1 MASWSKCFEQTRRYI
16 GEEDRA
22 TLEKL
27 FGERGAELDDPN
39 ALRGAVQPTLRDLLA
54 ARSKIIGQLGPL
66 TPAEVL
72 SQPSSETVAPDFDP
86 NVYAD
91 EMVTSGA
98 IPEGATPGEIDAAL
112 PALEARLSDVQT
124 RLDEAKEAAKAAE
137 GEADTSKIEQLTAE
151 LDEIKKLKTEA
162 EQARDAAVEASEAA
176 KQALIDSQPTPEL
189 QKLVEHITGGG
200 SLSRQEFPA
209 IAKAAGVEPEALP
222 ALMEQAVARGV
233 LRKNKRGQYRR
244 AVPGSAQ
251 SQATPEQKVQ
261 TVRQTVQDVA
271 RAMAPML
278 PRGTTVRSFAELAE
292 LPANIRGG
300 LEQRGTEVV
309 DRATGSTVDAF
320 VDPNDPRVIYLAQYA
335 MNKQG
340 RLGHEG
346 VHILKAL
353 NLITDAEIATL
364 ADRAR
369 KTKAFDKATE
379 AAYRKAYAGRPNLD
393 ALINE
398 EAAAALIEARINGTS
413 FGKKVDGILDRII
426 QFLDR
431 LANALRQRGF
441 QTADDVADA
450 VLSGEV
456 ARREAIQQ
464 FMAEND
470 FTAMAVKPAP
480 AVEPAPQQTGPRMSR
495 VTTPDGSASYD
506 VEFEVV
512 NLSDL
517 KPATGDLQ
525 PRDRS
530 SRAASAAQ
538 VQSMAGNLNPDLLI
552 YSAQSDR
559 GAPIIDEN
567 GVVLSGN
574 GRVSAIRAAR
584 EMGADGYQQYVARLN
599 AEGFDTAGKDQPVL
613 VRRIKGLDQAGKRD
627 FAVKSNQDDKLAMSA
642 GEQARVD
649 RDLMTDDTLALLDP
663 DGEGGLRSPGNR
675 AFVRAVMGKMSAAQ
689 RGAFVGEGGELSPAG
704 VARLEAAIFAR
715 AYDDRTLVNRIV
727 EDQDGAGMRNALL
740 GAAPAW
746 AQMRAVAPEGFD
758 VTKNLVEAVQT
769 VIRLRERRIKPN
781 EYFAQQDAFTQV
793 SPTTETLIRAFY
805 NQGGTR
811 AASWQSTRDLLK
823 SYARIAMDQSN
834 AVGDLMGETLTP
846 QAIMEGQLR
855 SREGDGQGLMFAFAG
870 ERAKTADLDKL
881 RRARDME
888 DAGSDRT
895 AIWKETGWF
904 RGVDGKWRFEVD
916 DSSIRVQAGRGRSFA
931 RGPVVNPAIANN
943 YDTLKVVT
951 RVDDFSDPNYGEDGK
966 RNTTLPPMIDGAFR
980 TEPGTWFRGPQQV
993 LEIQSLNQN
1002 LRPIGAHEGQ
1012 HFIQR
1017 VESFARGGGPRQ
1029 FTPEQ
1034 IAYERARLR
1043 LSSEAEETGWSS
1055 VGTVA
1060 GDMSDLDVGRS
1071 LYRRLA
1077 GEVEARTVEK
1087 RLDLTPEQRAARPPW
1102 QDYDVPENEQIV
1114 RFGAGASSSIMYAL
1128 DVQTGRDMRR
1138 TLDSLGFYSK
1148 LDEVLGGFGPKDK
1161 VTAATLAQRGVKA
1174 AEIEARGLQAMLA
1187 DGKAAPV
1194 ADLLRIAGEN
1204 RVQLNEVGYAP
1215 QAVLFD
1221 ELEKVF
1227 RGDGHSPEQANR
1239 FANMVLSGQVAAK
1252 DLSFNPQAAAIEAE
1266 LKKGKGPS
1274 KWQTY
1279 SLDPSNPTYRE
1290 TVIHLPAGERVPSKI
1305 EIKPEHGGFTYW
1317 VIGDGSSMSGW
1328 ENTEEKAREK
1338 AQRDADRFMKEGR
1351 RSPDDF
1357 QSGHFPEPNIVG
1369 HMMTSLTRHQGKT
1382 VFTVDQIQSDWG
1394 QKLRDKGVRDEAKI
1408 SDLNARLDAMEKA
1421 LGPRMRSDERDFLQ
1435 ANNWDKSTALKEIDQ
1450 RIKRHIGVGTPLETL
1465 REVAQSIEARDEK
1478 TLRDYGL
1485 TFAELRTAEAATTGN
1500 PLVNTTDRWVDLTLR
1515 RAITQAVEAD
1525 ADYIAI
1531 PSGDTVL
1538 GYNPGDTDGMRTFY
1552 GAVKTRDA
1560 ADYADLQDAIQ
1571 LAKAA
1576 VDDALKNQREVQRR
1590 NAERTTPNSAKELT
1604 TARSEVQAAEK
1615 KWSDLQKE
1623 AKAMEVFGETRITG
1637 IVPKNLGKLLG
1648 TKGEPIDTLDSPSGK
1663 TGLGKG
1669 FTLFPLTSETK
1680 SKVKDEGMPM
1690 FALLVQTSTRL
1701 YRGEPTNAQGGQGIH
1716 YTRSYDRAK
1725 GYAGPDGKVYFV
1737 DVPIERMGELGR
1749 GRGGDMNYTLPADL
1763 QAQRQEV
1770 TPADVLYAM
1779 RPGDN
1784 SIRRDNPMRSV
1795 QVIIQDLAQSL
1806 GLTIRQGMR
1815 TAEGRA
1821 ARRQGAAGI
1830 YDPNTGIIRL
1840 RSIQE
1845 LNIAIEAMGA
1855 ALEHQYNAPNANAQL
1870 GTLINLNQNEL
1881 PNGFAAFFN
1890 EYLIAPGAAQ
1900 QNAPNFFD
1908 AFETF
1913 LDLNDPVLLAKL
1925 ESAQEA
1931 IAAYFQQDPTQFVE
1945 AMIRDP
1951 REPNFWEQMR
1961 DDARRFGL
1969 FGALSMRMTSFYTA
1983 AFDSTNPFTVAVW
1996 EALNQYRR
2004 DTGQKIDLN
2013 QNENPAKIMRLAKHT
2028 PAHAMRAMEEGIRPR
2043 SSNRPRG
2050 PALIRAL
2057 TEALGDN
2064 TTNAR
2069 DTGPGSRYRQFGAY
2083 LIARYSA
2090 LEWERFA
2097 NGQKEAQPTRYPVG
2111 TATPQQAIQYYR
2123 GVASALEQ
2131 RNASFVRA
2139 ADMLY
2144 DYQREL
2150 LTLQRDAGLISTET
2164 YDILIQDREYVP
2176 MYRVF
2181 EDSEDLSSSR
2191 ALGGGPGGILK
2202 RKRGSERDIVDPIA
2216 SIAQKTFE
2224 TYDLVARNDIKRSLM
2239 TLAERVGPAGG
2250 VIAERIEPNRLRQQ
2264 SVDLDTAINNAARE
2278 AGVDPADRATLLD
2291 LMHQM
2296 LGNDAVSTYYTQ
2308 QTITPGREPIV
2319 FFFENGEVQAMR
2331 LGNGGHGHQLA
2342 KQMFDALNTYGREHL
2357 DVAIQ
2362 LAAIPAQMTRLG
2374 VVTHPEFM
2382 AANPVR
2388 DALMAFM
2395 YDPRAIP
2402 LWTQIKGTIDVLRN
2416 ADYVRQYYAYGG
2428 MMGGEATSS
2437 LSKLRTERD
2446 IQALVD
2452 RGYRFRYFDSLTGAM
2467 RFLTDTVSGAAAG
2480 ATMFAGTVV
2489 GGATGASV
2497 GGLPGLVAGSVA
2509 GGAAARVALGRVGL
2523 GRNALD
2529 SGVGGAIGAIAGGAI
2544 GGPVGAGIGF
2554 TAGTLIGGK
2563 ALAAAG
2569 EVSET
2574 ATRARLWRHAY
2585 YRARNN
2591 GLDEVSAAQEAAFW
2605 AHDYTDYS
2613 RRGSKMDALAA
2624 MIPFLNANLQ
2634 GNDVYIRR
2642 LLGKTDQSYV
2652 SLSGPFAYPA
2662 YRLGLLDA
2670 TNLSQQEQQALAL
2683 SGWAWAMTILGLGSI
2698 SALVSLMWED
2708 DERIKNIDDRV
2719 KATHWLIPVGDTI
2732 VRVPKPFQTVWF
2744 SQLIERY
2751 VTQLRHNDPRWFEN
2765 YVEDLWNTWK
2775 PPIIPSV
2782 AEGLAT
2788 MTGYDLNTGRQILPF
2803 YMTMGGVRSRP
2814 EQFDAY
2820 TSDFAKWVGREIDTS
2835 PMYVDHL
2842 VHKFGASWGRTLT
2855 GLNVPGLPWYNPGK
2869 PTKGPEEEFIA
2880 RRFLWKVGR
2889 GSEAGQAIREIMGAE
2904 EPIKSIWSFI
2914 AQPYSKLAVAGQ
2926 DYRRFLEKVVPDH
2939 AGATEYLETLSPSE
2953 RGYAILEANFRGQRD
2968 AKYRMLH
2975 PMNRAEKITGE
2986 IIKLQKEI
2994 LTDQVASGRK
3004 GKDAKPIPLSP
3015 SEKAAARDILT
3026 QLQMMEAHNALVIS
3040 GEIGWKQRILFDTN
3054 SVMAELREAVPSLA
3068 KEYEGRLGK
3077 AGVLP
3082 FEGIRR
3088 VWPELKATIES
3099 DRVVDLARKNQ
3110 VGSLRGTIVSAYT
3123 RAQFGMPASSPQPAE
3138 TDAQ

>member
-1 MASWSKCFEQTRRYI
+1 MASWSKCFEQTRRFI

-22 TLEKL
+22 SLEKL
-27 FGERGAELDDPN
+27 FGERGAELEDR
-39 ALRGAVQPTLRDLLA
+39 ATLRSAIEPTIRDLIA
-54 ARSKIIGQLGPL
+54 ARSKILGQLGNIS
-66 TPAEVL
+66 PAEVV
-72 SQPSSETVAPDFDP
+72 SQPATETVTPDFDP

-91 EMVTSGA
+91 EMVSSGT
-98 IPEGATPGEIDAAL
+98 IPADFKPAEIDAAL
-112 PALEARLSDVQT
+112 PVIDERIADVQARLDA
-124 RLDEAKEAAKAAE
+124 AKEANKATE
-137 GEADTSKIEQLTAE
+137 GEPDTAKVDALTAE
-151 LDEIKKLKTEA
+151 LDQVKKLKADAEA
-162 EQARDAAVEASEAA
+162 ARDAAVEAAEQA
-176 KQALIDSQPTPEL
+176 KQALVDSQPTPEL
-189 QKLVEHITGGG
+189 QKLAQHITSGG

-209 IAKAAGVEPEALP
+209 IAKAVGVDPVQLP
-222 ALMEQAVARGV
+222 ALMEQAVARGY

-244 AVPGSAQ
+244 AVPGSVQ
-251 SQATPEQKVQ
+251 SQASPEQKVAA
-261 TVRQTVQDVA
+261 VRQTVQDVA
-271 RAMAPML
+271 RMMAPML
-278 PRGTTVRSFAELAE
+278 PRGTTVKSFRELAD
-292 LPANIRGG
+292 LPGTVRNQLTEGG
-300 LEQRGTEVV
+300 GMVR
-309 DRATGSTVDAF
+309 DRVTGEAVDAF
-320 VDPNDPRVIYLAQYA
+320 VDPNDPRVIYLAEYA
-335 MNKQG
+335 LNKQG
-340 RLGHEG
+340 RVGHEA
-346 VHILKAL
+346 VHILKKL
-353 NLITDAEIATL
+353 GQLTDQEIALL
-364 ADRAR
+364 AERAR
-369 KTKAFDKATE
+369 KTKVFTAE
-379 AAYRKAYAGRPNLD
+379 AEYRAAYAGRENLD

-398 EAAAALIEARINGTS
+398 EAAAALIEARVNGQS
-413 FGKKVDGILDRII
+413 FGKKIDGIIDRVI
-426 QFLDR
+426 QFLER
-431 LANALRQRGF
+431 LANALRQKGF
-441 QTADDVADA
+441 QTADDIADA

-470 FTAMAVKPAP
+470 LTAMAVKP
-480 AVEPAPQQTGPRMSR
+480 PAPVAPQPAQQTGPMQTR

-506 VEFEVV
+506 VTFEVV

-517 KPATGDLQ
+517 KAATGDLQ

-530 SRAASAAQ
+530 TRAASAAQ

-552 YSAQSDR
+552 FSAQSDR
-559 GAPIIDEN
+559 GAPIVDEN

-574 GRVSAIRAAR
+574 GRVSAIKAAR

-599 AEGFDTAGKDQPVL
+599 AEGFDTTGKDQPVL
-613 VRRIKGLDQAGKRD
+613 VRRITGLDAAAKRE

-642 GEQARVD
+642 GELARVD

-663 DGEGGLRSPGNR
+663 DGDGGLRSPGNR

-758 VTKNLVEAVQT
+758 ITKNLVEAVGT

-793 SPTTETLIRAFY
+793 SPITETLIRSFY
-805 NQGGTR
+805 NPAGTR

-823 SYARIAMDQSN
+823 AYARVAMDQGN
-834 AVGDLMGETLTP
+834 AVGDLMGAAPTP
-846 QAIMEGQLR
+846 RDIIEGQLR
-855 SREGDGQGLMFAFAG
+855 SRSDDQAVMFAFAG
-870 ERAKTADLDKL
+870 ERAKTADQDKL

-888 DAGSDRT
+888 DAGTDRT
-895 AIWKETGWF
+895 TIWQETGWF
-904 RGVDGKWRFEVD
+904 RGVDGKWRFEISDKFDVTD
-916 DSSIRVQAGRGRSFA
+916 DYRLIGAEFKDTPALRDIAQGNRDDAELRWVFTHPELYAAYPGMKGMTFTSEPGRGASFGYGVISMG
-931 RGPVVNPAIANN
+931 RDNIAQRLNAQ
-943 YDTLKVVT
+943 KVEDIT
-951 RVDDFSDPNYGEDGK
+951 RPTK
-966 RNTTLPPMIDGAFR
+966 ILM
-980 TEPGTWFRGPQQV
+980 
-993 LEIQSLNQN
+993 
-1002 LRPIGAHEGQ
+1002 HEGQ
-1012 HFIQR
+1012 HFVQDT
-1017 VESFARGGGPRQ
+1017 EGFAQGGSPGRGDNAPFIYGGPRISKINAEIEALEKKLDALPYLSQ
-1029 FTPEQ
+1029 EASDVLMQ
-1034 IAYERARLR
+1034 IRDLKTR
-1043 LSSEAEETGWSS
+1043 
-1055 VGTVA
+1055 
-1060 GDMSDLDVGRS
+1060 LDVEAGYEG
-1071 LYRRLA
+1071 YRRLA

-1087 RLDLTPEQRAARPPW
+1087 RLDYTPEQRASRPPW
-1102 QDYDVPENEQIV
+1102 EDYDVPENQQIV
-1114 RFGAGASSSIMYAL
+1114 RFGVGSSASLMYAL
-1128 DVQTGRDMRR
+1128 DASTGRSMRR
-1138 TLDSLGFYSK
+1138 ELDSLGFYSK
-1148 LDEVLGGFGPKDK
+1148 LDEVLGTFGPKDK
-1161 VTAATLAQRGVKA
+1161 VTTATLAQRGVKA
-1174 AEIEARGLQAMLA
+1174 SELEARGLAEMLA
-1187 DGKAAPV
+1187 DGKAVPV
-1194 ADLLRIAGEN
+1194 ADLRAAAEQN
-1204 RVQLNEVGYAP
+1204 KVQLKETQRLTARAMAESKGLEYDRLPRDRRELYDTNE
-1215 QAVLFD
+1215 
-1221 ELEKVF
+1221 
-1227 RGDGHSPEQANR
+1227 
-1239 FANMVLSGQVAAK
+1239 QV
-1252 DLSFNPQAAAIEAE
+1252 
-1266 LKKGKGPS
+1266 
-1274 KWQTY
+1274 KWKNY

-1290 TVIHLPAGERVPSKI
+1290 TVIHLPAGERVPPKI

-1328 ENTEEKAREK
+1328 EDTEQRAREK
-1338 AQRDADRFMKEGR
+1338 AQRDSDKFMKDGR

-1369 HMMTSLTRHQGKT
+1369 HMMTSMTTHQGKPVYT
-1382 VFTVDQIQSDWG
+1382 IDQIQSDWG
-1394 QKLRDKGVRDEAKI
+1394 QKLRDGGVRDEAKI
-1408 SDLNARLDAMEKA
+1408 AKLNQRMDQLEKA
-1421 LGPRMRSDERDFLQ
+1421 LGPRISMDERDFLQ
-1435 ANNWDKSTALKEIDQ
+1435 HNNWNKTIALNEVNK
-1450 RIKRHIGVGTPLETL
+1450 RIQKYHGVGTPRETL
-1465 REVAQSIEARDEK
+1465 RSVAETLEARDEN
-1478 TLRDYGL
+1478 LLNEYGL
-1485 TFAELRTAEAATTGN
+1485 IFAELRTAEAGTVGN
-1500 PLVNTTDRWVDLTLR
+1500 PLVNTTDQWVTTTLR

-1531 PSGDTVL
+1531 PSGETVL
-1538 GYNPGDTDGMRTFY
+1538 SYNPGDRNGMREFY
-1552 GAVKTRDA
+1552 GSSDKSGQAELEK
-1560 ADYADLQDAIQ
+1560 AIAGGYQ
-1571 LAKAA
+1571 LARAY
-1576 VDDALKNQREVQRR
+1576 REDL
-1590 NAERTTPNSAKELT
+1590 ERGAKT
-1604 TARSEVQAAEK
+1604 Y
-1615 KWSDLQKE
+1615 
-1623 AKAMEVFGETRITG
+1623 TG
-1637 IVPKNLGKLLG
+1637 IVPKNLAKLLG
-1648 TKGEPIDTLDSPSGK
+1648 TKGQIIETLDSPSGK
-1663 TGLGKG
+1663 TGLGEG
-1669 FTLFPLTSETK
+1669 FTLFPLTPEIK
-1680 SKVKDEGMPM
+1680 AKVQAEGLPM
-1690 FALLVQTSTRL
+1690 FAL
-1701 YRGEPTNAQGGQGIH
+1701 
-1716 YTRSYDRAK
+1716 
-1725 GYAGPDGKVYFV
+1725 
-1737 DVPIERMGELGR
+1737 
-1749 GRGGDMNYTLPADL
+1749 
-1763 QAQRQEV
+1763 
-1770 TPADVLYAM
+1770 

-1784 SIRRDNPMRSV
+1784 SIQRDNPLRSV

-1815 TAEGRA
+1815 TEQGRA

-1840 RSIQE
+1840 RSIQDM
-1845 LNIAIEAMGA
+1845 NTAIEAMGA
-1855 ALEHQYNAPNANAQL
+1855 AIAYQYDAPNANAQL
-1870 GTLINLNQNEL
+1870 GTLINLNAAEL
-1881 PNGFAAFFN
+1881 PDGFAPFFHQ
-1890 EYLIAPGAAQ
+1890 YLTAPGQAQ
-1900 QNAPNFFD
+1900 ANAPVFFD
-1908 AFETF
+1908 AFEAF

-1925 ESAQEA
+1925 ESAQDA

-1951 REPNFWEQMR
+1951 REPTFWEQVR
-1961 DDARRFGL
+1961 EDARRFGL
-1969 FGALSMRMTSFYTA
+1969 VGALSMRMTSFYTA
-1983 AFDSTNPFTVAVW
+1983 AFDSTNPFSVAVW

-2013 QNENPAKIMRLAKHT
+2013 ANENPAKIMRRAKHT

-2043 SSNRPRG
+2043 SSTRPRG
-2050 PALIRAL
+2050 PSLIRAL
-2057 TEALGDN
+2057 TTALGDN
-2064 TTNAR
+2064 IVNAR

-2123 GVASALEQ
+2123 AVASALEQ
-2131 RNASFVRA
+2131 RNTSFAQA

-2150 LTLQRDAGLISTET
+2150 LTMQRDAGLVSTET
-2164 YDILIQDREYVP
+2164 YDTLIQDREYVP

-2224 TYDLVARNDIKRSLM
+2224 TYDLVARNDIKRSLLV
-2239 TLAERVGPAGG
+2239 LAERVGPAGG
-2250 VIAERIEPNRLRQQ
+2250 VIAERIEPTRLRQQ
-2264 SVDLDTAINNAARE
+2264 SVDLDTAISNAARE

-2382 AANPVR
+2382 ASNPVR
-2388 DALMAFM
+2388 DAVMAFI

-2402 LWTQIKGTIDVLRN
+2402 LWTQIIGTIDVLRN

-2446 IQALVD
+2446 VQALVD
-2452 RGYRFRYFDSLTGAM
+2452 QGYRFRYFESLPGAL
-2467 RFLTDTVSGAAAG
+2467 RFVTDTVSSAFSG
-2480 ATMFAGTVV
+2480 ATIFAGTVA
-2489 GGATGASV
+2489 GGAAGASV

-2509 GGAAARVALGRVGL
+2509 GGVAARAALGRVGME
-2523 GRNALD
+2523 RNAVD
-2529 SGVGGAIGAIAGGAI
+2529 RGVGGAIGAIAGGAI
-2544 GGPVGAGIGF
+2544 GGPIGAGVGF
-2554 TAGTLIGGK
+2554 TAGTLFGGK

-2585 YRARNN
+2585 YRARAN

-2624 MIPFLNANLQ
+2624 MIPFLNANIQ
-2634 GNDVYIRR
+2634 GNDVYVRR

-2670 TNLSQQEQQALAL
+2670 TNLSPHEQQALAL
-2683 SGWAWAMTILGLGSI
+2683 SGWSWAMTIFGLGSI
-2698 SALVSLMWED
+2698 AALFALTWED
-2708 DERIKNIDDRV
+2708 DERIKNIDDRI

-2751 VTQLRHNDPRWFEN
+2751 ITQLRQNDPRWFEN
-2765 YVEDLWNTWK
+2765 YIEDLWNTWK
-2775 PPIIPSV
+2775 PPMIPSV

-2788 MTGYDLNTGRQILPF
+2788 AAGYDLNTGRQIIPF
-2803 YMTMGGVRSRP
+2803 YMQMSGVRSRP

-2820 TSDFAKWVGREIDTS
+2820 TSEFAKWVGREIDTS

-2855 GLNVPGLPWYNPGK
+2855 ELNVPGLPWYNPGK

-2904 EPIKSIWSFI
+2904 EPIKSIWSRI

-2939 AGATEYLETLSPSE
+2939 AGSVEYLETLTPSE
-2953 RGYAILEANFRGQRD
+2953 RGYAILEANYRGQRD
-2968 AKYRMLH
+2968 AKFRMLH

-2986 IIKLQKEI
+2986 IIKLQKEM

-3040 GEIGWKQRILFDTN
+3040 GEIGWRGRMLFDTK

-3068 KEYEGRLGK
+3068 KEYEARLGK

-3088 VWPELKATIES
+3088 VWPELKATLES
-3099 DRVVDLARKNQ
+3099 DRVLDLARKNQ
-3110 VGSLRGTIVSAYT
+3110 VGSLRGTVVSAYT
-3123 RAQFGMPASSPQPAE
+3123 RAQFGMPSTQAEPAE
-3138 TDAQ
+3138 TQAQ